1 MGPESHVTCRIWW
14 WVSPRVPAGQGVA
27 RVWPGS
33 AGVLMETGLAMREI
47 RPTTRGAYQLPRET
61 LPNKWLHWEGLFAV
75 VVRAQNSFESARL
88 LQSGSMASGGAEAIA
103 GEHPLKTRG
112 QLGGSG
118 APVYATCVPKLS
130 AKL

>member
-88 LQSGSMASGGAEAIA
+88 LQSGSMASGGAQLWDVAWQ
-103 GEHPLKTRG
+103 EHRG
-112 QLGGSG
+112 DFIIERRQTL
-118 APVYATCVPKLS
+118 
-130 AKL
+130 